1 MPTPAAPSRLI
12 GCTFVT
18 EESVVGLNNPGEAAL
33 LATIL
38 RERSKCN
45 RLFVAANFMRSAQRI
60 GVFQECFGLLA
71 NADVLTRA
79 LGRKGH

>member
-1 MPTPAAPSRLI
+1 M
-12 GCTFVT
+12 
-18 EESVVGLNNPGEAAL
+18 VGLNNPGEAAL

-60 GVFQECFGLLA
+60 GVFQECSGLLA
-71 NADVLTRA
+71 NANVLTRA